1 MALTVKQERGM
12 AVVMALLLVALAAS
26 AASLVLWQQSLWWHQ
41 VESDRQRAQMRLW
54 LDAEIS
60 WAQSR
65 LKDSPVVAH
74 SQPWAQA
81 LAAIEAGYLLRAN
94 LQDLQGRLNL
104 NALAGAGGVID
115 LQQLTYYRG
124 LLQQLA
130 LPASLADSLIRWR
143 GLRFPQTAGEPVL
156 EPLPLRHLAR
166 WESLQQVPG
175 YSTEVLARLEP
186 YASLL
191 ADEINTVNL
200 NTAPL
205 LLLQVMLPEVP
216 PGRLSSVVA
225 QRDEHY
231 FRDAMDFKQR
241 LNHPLEDVARLT
253 TRSSFFCCGAR
264 YAIVR
269 NSLASAP

>member
-1 MALTVKQERGM
+1 M
-12 AVVMALLLVALAAS
+12 
-26 AASLVLWQQSLWWHQ
+26 
-41 VESDRQRAQMRLW
+41 
-54 LDAEIS
+54 
-60 WAQSR
+60 
-65 LKDSPVVAH
+65 AH

-81 LAAIEAGYLLRAN
+81 LATSEAGYLLQAN

-143 GLRFPQTAGEPVL
+143 GLRFPQTAGEPPL

-166 WESLQQVPG
+166 WESLQRVSG

-186 YASLL
+186 YATLL

-205 LLLQVMLPEVP
+205 LLLQVMLPQVP
-216 PGRLSSVVA
+216 PERLASVVA

-231 FRDAMDFKQR
+231 FRDVMDFKQR
-241 LNHPLEDVARLT
+241 LNHPQEDVARLT
-253 TRSSFFCCGAR
+253 TRSSFFLLRGF
-264 YAIVR
+264 VR
-269 NSLASAP
+269 HREKQLGIRALIQVEAGRATLLWRQAEHLPLDAGRHQ